1 MNNKDYAGEKK
12 PSMLRRRVGHDYKSR
27 CIYMV
32 TLTTEER
39 RPLLGRLVGNP
50 DASHGDADAP
60 RVELS
65 ELGQSVKMCLKSIE
79 AYHPEVRIFAFVIM
93 PDHLHFILSV
103 EKMCDVHL
111 GDIIKGFKSGCNKEY
126 RRLMGVTGQL
136 QQCCK
141 TDDKFADGK
150 NSDSS
155 VSGKQAEDNSEIHG
169 LLWSRGYNDHILDG
183 KGELDRWYKY
193 IKDNPRRLAVK
204 RSHPEYFRVRFDI
217 AIAGQNYAAI
227 GNCFL
232 LDNPLKVQIQCSRK
246 LTDAEIEDYKERML
260 GAARK
265 GVVLVSPAISKG
277 EKVVMRAALDAGYPL
292 IFLSP
297 WGFNSF
303 SKPGHQ
309 YYDACAEGRFL
320 ILAPWEHQNQRITL
334 TRDMCLQLNQMAKDI
349 CEYKSH

>member
-1 MNNKDYAGEKK
+1 
-12 PSMLRRRVGHDYKSR
+12 
-27 CIYMV
+27 
-32 TLTTEER
+32 
-39 RPLLGRLVGNP
+39 
-50 DASHGDADAP
+50 
-60 RVELS
+60 
-65 ELGQSVKMCLKSIE
+65 
-79 AYHPEVRIFAFVIM
+79 
-93 PDHLHFILSV
+93 
-103 EKMCDVHL
+103 
-111 GDIIKGFKSGCNKEY
+111 
-126 RRLMGVTGQL
+126 MGVTGQL

-141 TDDKFADGK
+141 TDDKFTDGK
-150 NSDSS
+150 NSNRP
-155 VSGKQAEDNSEIHG
+155 VSGKQVEENSERHG
-169 LLWSRGYNDHILDG
+169 LLWSRGFNDHILDG
-183 KGELDRWYKY
+183 KGELDSWYKY

-204 RSHPEYFRVRFDI
+204 RAHPEYFRVRFDV

-227 GNCFL
+227 GNRFM
-232 LDNPLKVQIQCSRK
+232 LDNPLKGQIQCSRK

-334 TRDMCLQLNQMAKDI
+334 TREMCLQLNQMAKDI
-349 CEYKSH
+349 CEYKSCQ